1 MSTWHYEQDCQRLG
15 PISIPEIETLI
26 RANAIN
32 GQTLVWAPGLP
43 EWVALSQTELRSC
56 LVHSQVPP
64 ALPSTKISSVAVGVL
79 CVAPL
84 IGLMLEAML
93 AGAMASNEFTVKYE
107 VAAALQ
113 SNKYWYVTL
122 LLNVGLSLL
131 DNNRLKKAGV
141 NTDAFGKF
149 AFIVPVYLWKR
160 AKSLQRGMAF
170 FWIWMVTFGLT
181 LTV

>member
-1 MSTWHYEQDCQRLG
+1 MSTWHYEKEGQRHG
-15 PISIPEIETLI
+15 PITVPEIETLI
-26 RANAIN
+26 RANTIN
-32 GQTLVWAPGLP
+32 GQTLVWAPSLP
-43 EWVALSQTELRSC
+43 EWVALSQTELRGC

-64 ALPSTKISSVAVGVL
+64 ALPSTKISNVAAGVL

-93 AGAMASNEFTVKYE
+93 AGAMASNEFTVQNE
-107 VAAALQ
+107 VAMALQ

-122 LLNVGLSLL
+122 LLNVGLCML

-149 AFIVPVYLWKR
+149 AFFVPVYLWKR
-160 AKSLQRGMAF
+160 AKSLQRGMVF
-170 FWIWMVTFGLT
+170 FWIWLATFGLT
-181 LTV
+181 LLV